1 MRSHCLLA
9 VAVVF
14 FALVLFAPHTL
25 LAQYNISTVA
35 GGGPKNLAALSA
47 SIGYP
52 GNVALD
58 EAGNA
63 YISDSYSSRVLK
75 VDTTGNVTVV
85 AGNGTRGYSGD
96 G

>member
-14 FALVLFAPHTL
+14 FALALFAPHTL

-47 SIGYP
+47 SIGIR
-52 GNVALD
+52 AM
-58 EAGNA
+58 
-63 YISDSYSSRVLK
+63 SRWMRRAML
-75 VDTTGNVTVV
+75 TFRIPTPVV
-85 AGNGTRGYSGD
+85 S
-96 G
+96 